1 MCQVCADTKIP
12 HMESWYKVDIK
23 LISGGF
29 SYIPPAFKPI
39 LTILLIFIYLYI
51 MMSWLKAPYFDIYR
65 LFCATHS
72 HVLASLRSVLNIC
85 HGYIAP
91 AIRTSLDYHPTFML
105 ILKHVILYVNISAGM
120 SKDDYSY
127 HNIIRCRG
135 QKPQNFRDLH
145 TQNLGI

>member
-1 MCQVCADTKIP
+1 
-12 HMESWYKVDIK
+12 
-23 LISGGF
+23 
-29 SYIPPAFKPI
+29 
-39 LTILLIFIYLYI
+39 
-51 MMSWLKAPYFDIYR
+51 MMSWLKAPDFDIYR

-72 HVLASLRSVLNIC
+72 HVLASLRSVLNMC
-85 HGYIAP
+85 HGYIAH

-105 ILKHVILYVNISAGM
+105 ILRHVILYVNISAGM

-145 TQNLGI
+145 TQNLGICKT

>member
-1 MCQVCADTKIP
+1 MLYT
-12 HMESWYKVDIK
+12 Y
-23 LISGGF
+23 IS
-29 SYIPPAFKPI
+29 
-39 LTILLIFIYLYI
+39 
-51 MMSWLKAPYFDIYR
+51 MMSGAKATNFDIYG

-72 HVLASLRSVLNIC
+72 NVYATLRSVLNMC
-85 HGYIAP
+85 HWYIVP

-105 ILKHVILYVNISAGM
+105 ILRHVILYVNISAGM

-145 TQNLGI
+145 TQNLGICIHRIFRDLQNLTYHQKLTIIK